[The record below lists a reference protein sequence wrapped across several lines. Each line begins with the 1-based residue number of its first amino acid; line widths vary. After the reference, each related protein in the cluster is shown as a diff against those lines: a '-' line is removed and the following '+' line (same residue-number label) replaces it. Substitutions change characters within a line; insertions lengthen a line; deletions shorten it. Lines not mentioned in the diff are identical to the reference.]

1 MWSRATWRSFLRGRL
16 FWALVLVVIGVD
28 LWWTGTPST
37 FEWWWVPLFVLNA
50 VCLALVLWPV
60 IRGKP

>member
-1 MWSRATWRSFLRGRL
+1 MRSRETWRSYLRGRL
-16 FWALVLVVIGVD
+16 FWVLVLAVIALD
-28 LWWTGTPST
+28 LWWTGTPAV
-37 FEWWWVPLFVLNA
+37 FEWWWVPLFIVNG